1 MFEMDPILELSL
13 TFDLAVVKNQ
23 KKVFDQV
30 LSLSFPCFHF
40 NFLIKLSFGKQCFQI
55 ESHNT

>member
-13 TFDLAVVKNQ
+13 PFDLAVVK
-23 KKVFDQV
+23 KPEKSFRSG
-30 LSLSFPCFHF
+30 SLSFLYFDF

-55 ESHNT
+55 ESHNM